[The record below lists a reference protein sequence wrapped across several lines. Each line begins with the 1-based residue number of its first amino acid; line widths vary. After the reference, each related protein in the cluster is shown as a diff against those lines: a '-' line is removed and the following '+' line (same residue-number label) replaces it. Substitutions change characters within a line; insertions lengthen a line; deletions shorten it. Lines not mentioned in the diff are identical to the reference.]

1 MSVFAVPRS
10 MARSLEKYLLRKP
23 NICSSPLGGAVEK
36 TLMIPYNALHF
47 KTLCAAIKSFAPM
60 SLTLEQVKRIA
71 HLARIEISDDEAL
84 TTQGHL
90 NGIFQLIEQMQAV
103 DTAGVEPMAH
113 AQDVS
118 QRLRDDVV
126 SEGDRRAA
134 YQAVAPETEV
144 GLYLVPKVS

>member
-1 MSVFAVPRS
+1 
-10 MARSLEKYLLRKP
+10 
-23 NICSSPLGGAVEK
+23 
-36 TLMIPYNALHF
+36 
-47 KTLCAAIKSFAPM
+47 M

-113 AQDVS
+113 AQDLS

-126 SEGDRRAA
+126 SEDDRRAA
-134 YQAVAPETEV
+134 YQAVAPETEA
-144 GLYLVPKVS
+144 GLYLVPKVIE

>member
-1 MSVFAVPRS
+1 
-10 MARSLEKYLLRKP
+10 
-23 NICSSPLGGAVEK
+23 
-36 TLMIPYNALHF
+36 
-47 KTLCAAIKSFAPM
+47 M

-71 HLARIEISDDEAL
+71 HLARIEISDDDAL

-103 DTAGVEPMAH
+103 DTSGVEPMAH

-118 QRLRDDVV
+118 QRLRDDAV

-134 YQAVAPETEV
+134 YQAVAPETES
-144 GLYLVPKVS
+144 GLYLVPKVIE

>member
-1 MSVFAVPRS
+1 M
-10 MARSLEKYLLRKP
+10 LR
-23 NICSSPLGGAVEK
+23 LGGAVGK
-36 TLMIPYNALHF
+36 TFMIPYNASHF
-47 KTLCAAIKSFAPM
+47 KTLCTAKKSLDPM

-103 DTAGVEPMAH
+103 DTRGVEPMAH

-118 QRLRDDVV
+118 QRLREDTVT
-126 SEGDRRAA
+126 EGDRRAA
-134 YQAVAPETEV
+134 YQAVAPDVEA
-144 GLYLVPKVS
+144 GLYLVPKVIE